1 MLLNTRQKILLK
13 LIVDDYVATA
23 SPVASEKVCRKYNQ
37 VISPATVRKEMA
49 ELEELGYL
57 ERPYASSGCVPMDLA
72 YRFYVSSLPID
83 KDEELFQI
91 QRVDIEERLLQVEAD
106 IVEWI
111 NLSSAILAD
120 LANNM
125 ALVTFPK
132 AIDTQVKHIELVRMQ
147 APVVMLIVVLKP
159 AMIRRYFI
167 NLNGE
172 LDDSR
177 LNMSA
182 NRVRNLV
189 IDSTLDQI
197 NSKSMGLT
205 HFEQELLDSIV
216 IILEEEERSNYRG
229 HYVDGLRNLI
239 NQPEFLENESL
250 RMIVEGIEDGTL
262 IDAILDEISMDG
274 IVRVVIGGENRGDL
288 LRPLSLVVSQY
299 GIPGRTVGALGAV
312 GPTRMQY
319 SRTIAGVQ
327 LMSTLMTDMLE
338 LYS

>member
-1 MLLNTRQKILLK
+1 MLLNTRQEILLK

-23 SPVASEKVCRKYNQ
+23 SPVASEKVCRQYNQ
-37 VISPATVRKEMA
+37 GISPATVRKEMA

-57 ERPYASSGCVPMDLA
+57 DRPYSSSGCVPMDRA

-83 KDEELFQI
+83 RDDTLSQI
-91 QRVDIEERLLQVEAD
+91 QRMAIEARLVQVETD
-106 IVEWI
+106 IAEWI
-111 NLSSAILAD
+111 NLSSAILAE

-147 APVVMLIVVLKP
+147 DPVVMLIVVLQP

-167 NLNGE
+167 NLNQE
-172 LDDSR
+172 LDDFQLDSSVVR
-177 LNMSA
+177 LKD
-182 NRVRNLV
+182 L
-189 IDSTLDQI
+189 IIGSTLDQI
-197 NSKSMGLT
+197 NSKSMELT
-205 HFEQELLDSIV
+205 DFEQELVASV
-216 IILEEEERSNYRG
+216 VMILEEEERSNYRG

-250 RMIVEGIEDGTL
+250 RMIVEGLEDGSL

-312 GPTRMQY
+312 GPTRMEY

-338 LYS
+338 LYN